1 MSKYHVSHSPQ
12 SVVRV
17 IKTMT
22 LEEIEA
28 QYGVQIDEDG
38 SVWDPLDM
46 REFHTVT
53 EWALYMD
60 EVNEQEM
67 EASMYKGHS
76 RYAFDDEY

>member
-1 MSKYHVSHSPQ
+1 MSKYHASHSPQ

-28 QYGVQIDEDG
+28 EYGVQIDEDG

-46 REFHTVT
+46 KEFHTLA

-60 EVNEQEM
+60 EIEEQEM
-67 EASMYKGHS
+67 EASMYRGHS
-76 RYAFDDEY
+76 KYAFDDDY